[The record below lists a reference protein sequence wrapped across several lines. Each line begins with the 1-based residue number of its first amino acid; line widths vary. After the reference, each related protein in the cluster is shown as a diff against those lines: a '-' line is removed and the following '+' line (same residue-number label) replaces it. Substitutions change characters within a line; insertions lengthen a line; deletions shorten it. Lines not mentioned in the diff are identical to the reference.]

1 MICVECLELFMAQ
14 IKNVTEGLTILAFC
28 QFFLPLFILVKYFSL
43 NGSYMFCISVCRD
56 NFYGGDCNTSCGHC
70 INADM
75 CNKVTGQCSNGCQNH
90 WTGDR
95 CDGNMQIMF
104 IIAT

>member
-1 MICVECLELFMAQ
+1 MAQ
-14 IKNVTEGLTILAFC
+14 IKNVTEGLTRLAFC